1 MNVRGVKVKAETRQI
16 IDNTVELVATAVTST
31 MGPNG
36 KLVVIDE
43 TGNPKMTKDGVT
55 VARSIRLDDRAMD
68 IIAKMITEASIK
80 TDAECG
86 DGTTTTVFLT
96 RAFYNAFK
104 DKLDFMTKRRV
115 EELTKE
121 TIEMLKGMTK
131 VISLDSPVLH
141 NLALTTSN
149 NDLDI
154 VDKLYDI
161 FKTIP
166 DPMIDYRRGVTG
178 IDEIEYSKGKEFTGG
193 YAHPTFTKDGSG
205 SPITIE
211 SGYAC
216 IFEGKFSIPDDESEF
231 LKLFDEITERGYR
244 QTVVIAREF
253 DEHTLM
259 VMNKMNHVML
269 TQKLVEEPVFIPV
282 RVQAIGTAGVG
293 IIGDIATVLG
303 LNQDV
308 DYSGWKSRNYEVR
321 PIENVVV
328 KGALFFVGSV
338 SDDVSE
344 RTVKRIAQIKDQ
356 IDNLPAA
363 QKHTPL
369 AKILRHRIS
378 TLMGNRVT
386 VTVGGETAS
395 DIKERLDRFED
406 VGRAIASA
414 LTNGV
419 LPGIGYSLAYVG
431 SELVKKYPDDSI
443 VKLYADVLGEQLH
456 MLMGREFNDPEL
468 VYVNLATGETGK
480 HPQDINVWDAQLAT
494 VTALRA
500 GVSTAISLASTDTL
514 IIGSR
519 AGGADIP

>member
-1 MNVRGVKVKAETRQI
+1 MNLRGVKVKAETRQI
-16 IDNTVELVATAVTST
+16 IDETVELVATAVTST

-55 VARSIRLDDRAMD
+55 VARSIRLEDRAMD

-131 VISLDSPVLH
+131 VISLDSSVLR

-149 NDLDI
+149 NDQDI
-154 VDKLYDI
+154 VDKLYDV

-166 DPMIDYRRGVTG
+166 DPMIHYRRGVTG
-178 IDEIEYSKGKEFTGG
+178 LDEIEYAKGKGFVGG
-193 YAHPTFTKDGSG
+193 YAHPIFTKDGSG
-205 SPITIE
+205 AVIE
-211 SGYAC
+211 VTSGNVA
-216 IFEGKFSIPDDESEF
+216 IFEGKFEIPKSDEAYHH
-231 LKLFDEITERGYR
+231 TEAVLIESGFAPLII
-244 QTVVIAREF
+244 VAREF
-253 DEHTLM
+253 DESTLNIM
-259 VMNKMNHVML
+259 AKINHGFL
-269 TQKLVEEPVFIPV
+269 TGGKAKQSILIPV
-282 RVQAIGTAGVG
+282 RIQAIGTAGAG
-293 IIGDIATVLG
+293 IIGDIAAVLG
-303 LNQDV
+303 GTV
-308 DYSGWKSRNYEVR
+308 DIDFEGWKSRNYSTSPVSD
-321 PIENVVV
+321 ISVGNSV
-328 KGALFFVGSV
+328 LFVGSN
-338 SDDVSE
+338 DDKTRLRTEE
-344 RTVKRIAQIKDQ
+344 RIKQIENQ
-356 IDNLPAA
+356 INQLPAS

-378 TLMGNRVT
+378 TMLGSRVT
-386 VTVGGETAS
+386 ITVGGETAS

-431 SELVKKYPDDSI
+431 NELVKKYPDDSI
-443 VKLYADVLGEQLH
+443 VKTYADVLGEQLH

-500 GVSTAISLASTDTL
+500 GVSTAISLATTDTL